1 MNAQHMSPALQQA
14 LQQVVSLRGR
24 LSQTKDELMQLEQR
38 NNTITKDQTRIR
50 ENMRRLSQNAPLFN
64 RYVTKLDRQET
75 ELEQMLGEIETLQT
89 KETQQKRALD
99 TFLME
104 LDLE

>member
-1 MNAQHMSPALQQA
+1 MSPALQQA

-24 LSQTKDELMQLEQR
+24 LSQTKV
-38 NNTITKDQTRIR
+38 
-50 ENMRRLSQNAPLFN
+50 FN